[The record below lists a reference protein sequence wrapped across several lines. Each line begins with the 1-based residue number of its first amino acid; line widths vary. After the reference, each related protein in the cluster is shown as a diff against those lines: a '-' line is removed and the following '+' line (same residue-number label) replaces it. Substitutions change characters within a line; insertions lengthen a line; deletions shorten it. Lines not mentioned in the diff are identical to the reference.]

1 MILVGMMLKPD
12 HVIAEELCSAL
23 RAWRI
28 RGRLRQDAI
37 ARCLGVAQSQV
48 SRWESGRDLPRPHN
62 IEAIRRLISGPEIDP
77 LLALRHFVVHSSQHL
92 LLLDD
97 QHEILAR
104 SLPFCITPNPLDRF
118 GWVLDAERNP
128 PFAPVQ
134 RRYRELLQGPPGVIG
149 MAITMPFVN
158 DGAHWVARVGS
169 TIYSVAGT
177 RVCLC
182 ELVFELAGDIDRNI
196 RIEEVRLDPAG
207 ETRHAVTLWRQ
218 PHRQ

>member
-1 MILVGMMLKPD
+1 MMLNPD
-12 HVIAEELCSAL
+12 HAIAEEICSAL

-28 RGRLRQDAI
+28 RARLRQDAI
-37 ARCLGVAQSQV
+37 AKCLGVAQSQV

-104 SLPFCITPNPLDRF
+104 SLPFRASPNPLDHF
-118 GWVLDAERNP
+118 GWVLDSERNP
-128 PFAPVQ
+128 AFGPVQ
-134 RRYRELLQGPPGVIG
+134 RRYRELLRGPDGVVG
-149 MAITMPFVN
+149 LAITLPFSHG
-158 DGAHWVARVGS
+158 GATWVARVGS
-169 TIYSVAGT
+169 TIHSIAGT

-182 ELVFELAGDIDRNI
+182 ELSFGPAANADDGI
-196 RIEEVRLDPAG
+196 RVEEVRLDSSG
-207 ETRHAVTLWRQ
+207 EIRHAVTLWRQ
-218 PHRQ
+218 PLAQ